1 MHLEKNWKSIKVAIL
16 AKHGGFLR
24 WHTDLA
30 EGFAQIGVHVTSINL
45 RPSGFHEIREKIKTG
60 CSTFNN
66 QAIQHRVASQLNAA
80 KPDLVIM
87 MNRPGLANSAQELW
101 RAAISRDALIAG
113 WLCDSWEKIPASD
126 APNMDLLFYFDS
138 ASRPAMEEA
147 YQDASKLHHLPLA
160 ANPARYPCHALPPK
174 DRDPH
179 LVFAG
184 NCSAN
189 RKKFFQSLKAVG
201 ENIEIYGP
209 KSNGVSR
216 FWRNRCYNSDA
227 LSRLYGKYLGTL
239 NILQTTNTVNGLN
252 LRAFEAPCA
261 GGVGLYPD
269 VADLPLSFEPEKE
282 ILTYRAVDD
291 IAEIMARLRKDPDK
305 ADAVYLAG
313 KKRVLAEH
321 TYKHR
326 ATQILEKAFG

>member
-1 MHLEKNWKSIKVAIL
+1 MHSENKWKSIRVAIL

-24 WHTDLA
+24 WHADLA
-30 EGFAQIGVHVTSINL
+30 EGFSQIGAHVCSINL
-45 RPSGFHEIREKIKTG
+45 RPSGFHEVREKIKTS

-66 QAIQHRVASQLNAA
+66 QAIQHRVAAQLKAA

-87 MNRPGLANSAQELW
+87 MNRPGLANAAHELW
-101 RAAISRDALIAG
+101 RTVIPRKSLIVG
-113 WLCDSWEKIPASD
+113 WLCDSWEEIPASD
-126 APNMDLLFYFDS
+126 APNFDILFYFDS
-138 ASRPAMEEA
+138 ASRSPMARA
-147 YQDASKLHHLPLA
+147 YQDVSKLHHLPLA
-160 ANPARYPCHALPPK
+160 VNPARYPCHALPAK
-174 DRDPH
+174 NRDPH

-189 RKKFFQSLKAVG
+189 RKKFFHSLGAVG
-201 ENIEIYGP
+201 ENVEIYGP
-209 KSNGVSR
+209 KSNDLSR
-216 FWRNRCYNSDA
+216 FWRNRCYGSTA

-239 NILQTTNTVNGLN
+239 NILQATNTVNGLN

-269 VADLPLSFEPEKE
+269 VKDLRLSFEPGKE
-282 ILTYRAVDD
+282 ILTYRTVNE

-313 KKRVLAEH
+313 SKRVLAEH
-321 TYKHR
+321 TYRNR
-326 ATQILEKAFG
+326 AAQILEKAFG